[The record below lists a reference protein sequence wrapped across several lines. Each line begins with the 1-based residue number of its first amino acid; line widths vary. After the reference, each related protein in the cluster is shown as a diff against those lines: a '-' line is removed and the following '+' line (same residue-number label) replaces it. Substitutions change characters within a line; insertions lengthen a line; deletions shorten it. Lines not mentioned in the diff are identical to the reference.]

1 MIYCF
6 IYLIDWIDFSFGD
19 VKDQGI
25 MPLFILGLLLLIGLL
40 IYSVIRYINSSEV
53 DTRTVR
59 ERYPHAFSNKKKSS
73 GNIFTDDDTDSSDND
88 NPLVRILRNE
98 GRQSV
103 SRPYREAAEE
113 EQRKRE
119 NGENVIEF
127 PTDNIEAE
135 KIKRNI
141 H

>member
-1 MIYCF
+1 
-6 IYLIDWIDFSFGD
+6 
-19 VKDQGI
+19 

-40 IYSVIRYINSSEV
+40 IYSVIRYLNSGEV
-53 DTRTVR
+53 DPRTVR
-59 ERYPHAFSNKKKSS
+59 ERYPHAFPNRKQGS
-73 GNIFTDDDTDSSDND
+73 GKIFTDDEDDTDFREND

>member
-1 MIYCF
+1 M
-6 IYLIDWIDFSFGD
+6 
-19 VKDQGI
+19 
-25 MPLFILGLLLLIGLL
+25 
-40 IYSVIRYINSSEV
+40 
-53 DTRTVR
+53 
-59 ERYPHAFSNKKKSS
+59 
-73 GNIFTDDDTDSSDND
+73 DDDGEFREND
-88 NPLVRILRNE
+88 NPLARILRNE
-98 GRQSV
+98 GRSAIQ
-103 SRPYREAAEE
+103 RPYREAAEE

>member
-1 MIYCF
+1 
-6 IYLIDWIDFSFGD
+6 
-19 VKDQGI
+19 
-25 MPLFILGLLLLIGLL
+25 MPLLILGLLLLIGLL
-40 IYSVIRYINSSEV
+40 IYSVIRYINSGEI
-53 DTRTVR
+53 DPRTVR
-59 ERYPHAFSNKKKSS
+59 ERYPHAFPPKKSGS
-73 GNIFTDDDTDSSDND
+73 GNIFTDDDDESFRESD
-88 NPLVRILRNE
+88 NPLARILRNE
-98 GRQSV
+98 GRDSV

-113 EQRKRE
+113 EQRQRD

>member
-1 MIYCF
+1 
-6 IYLIDWIDFSFGD
+6 
-19 VKDQGI
+19 
-25 MPLFILGLLLLIGLL
+25 MPLFILGVLLLIGLL
-40 IYSVIRYINSSEV
+40 IYSIIRYINSGEV
-53 DTRTVR
+53 DPRTVR
-59 ERYPHAFSNKKKSS
+59 ERYPHAFPPKKSS
-73 GNIFTDDDTDSSDND
+73 TIFGDDDDDFREND

-98 GRQSV
+98 GRASV
-103 SRPYREAAEE
+103 HRPYAEAAEE

-127 PTDNIEAE
+127 PKDNIEAE